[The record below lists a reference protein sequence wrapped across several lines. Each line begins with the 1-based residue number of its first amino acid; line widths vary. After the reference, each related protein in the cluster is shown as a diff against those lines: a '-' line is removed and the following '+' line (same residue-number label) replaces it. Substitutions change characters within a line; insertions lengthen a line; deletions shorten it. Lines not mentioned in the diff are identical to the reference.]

1 MEHPTLGTQTLNFL
15 KRTLEME
22 SEQSR
27 LPFVHRRAG
36 HVAVT
41 WKEIT
46 IIWGGCEYGGGDNE
60 YWDPAEVTFH
70 FEVCSFVIQYI
81 CSSLNETF

>member
-1 MEHPTLGTQTLNFL
+1 MEGEN
-15 KRTLEME
+15 
-22 SEQSR
+22 SR

-41 WKEIT
+41 WREVT
-46 IIWGGCEYGGGDNE
+46 IVWGGCEYGPDENVHNE

-70 FEVCSFVIQYI
+70 FEVGTFLCTLFVNLSEYEY
-81 CSSLNETF
+81 NMY

>member
-1 MEHPTLGTQTLNFL
+1 
-15 KRTLEME
+15 ME

-70 FEVCSFVIQYI
+70 FEVCSFVI
-81 CSSLNETF
+81 SSSIFVQV